1 MKQRKTNQCRL
12 LPVRLSILIA
22 AGALAALLV
31 ACGTYIFL
39 SKGLPDRPAEMLRY
53 PVADFKFVFGSG
65 NLDDSLLHV
74 DQFADGYALLSSG
87 PVSLQAANYRVL
99 GYTWMPSRLPQELAF
114 FWRRADQPQTVLRT
128 EITKHGE
135 QFLDLSSETQWS
147 GEITEIGF
155 LVAGENGE
163 PVGIG
168 DASLIPDSLY
178 IRLQLTLQAWMTT
191 EVRSQK
197 SINFLYGGY
206 YPQVVSLPLLVSA
219 WLVITLVILWI
230 MSRFGNGIGSRQL
243 LMTTFLLFLYAWM
256 LLDIRWAAENLEQTD
271 LSLGTR
277 WQLDEQLRASNDSD
291 GEVYQYVQYLKS
303 TILNN
308 RNSRILIVG
317 DADTADYYMLRAKYF
332 LLPQSAN
339 VVRHF
344 AKDLAPESLDFV
356 IFFGYEA
363 NIVNVSGWN
372 QSWQSSLVKVES
384 GDWGTVFRVKQ

>member
-1 MKQRKTNQCRL
+1 
-12 LPVRLSILIA
+12 
-22 AGALAALLV
+22 
-31 ACGTYIFL
+31 
-39 SKGLPDRPAEMLRY
+39 
-53 PVADFKFVFGSG
+53 
-65 NLDDSLLHV
+65 
-74 DQFADGYALLSSG
+74 
-87 PVSLQAANYRVL
+87 
-99 GYTWMPSRLPQELAF
+99 
-114 FWRRADQPQTVLRT
+114 
-128 EITKHGE
+128 
-135 QFLDLSSETQWS
+135 
-147 GEITEIGF
+147 
-155 LVAGENGE
+155 
-163 PVGIG
+163 
-168 DASLIPDSLY
+168 
-178 IRLQLTLQAWMTT
+178 
-191 EVRSQK
+191 
-197 SINFLYGGY
+197 
-206 YPQVVSLPLLVSA
+206 VSA

-230 MSRFGNGIGSRQL
+230 MSRFGNGIGRRQL

-277 WQLDEQLRASNDSD
+277 WQLDEQQRPSNDSD
-291 GEVYQYVQYLKS
+291 GDVYQYVQYLKS

-332 LLPQSAN
+332 LLPHSAN

-356 IFFGYEA
+356 VFFGYAA